1 MSYIGNIP
9 VLQTTE
15 FREEQTITTESQDL
29 FTTQGYQP
37 GYISVFRNGVRLAE
51 EDYLASDGY
60 SVLLNTPAVKD
71 DIMLFEYRTEVVQI
85 LDNTIGPEK
94 LSLTSN
100 SLPIDVID
108 VADASI
114 PISALA
120 LTANGIPVAVV
131 NVVANSIP
139 VSAIDGLID
148 IDKINITANSIS
160 LDSIALT
167 ENGIPISAV
176 NTAGLNLDAGAK
188 ADMFYE
194 NSNILTESY
203 TITDG
208 KNALSA
214 GPITIADGVVVTVPA
229 NSVWT
234 VV

>member
-15 FREEQTITTESQDL
+15 YREEHTITEETQTG
-29 FTTQGYQP
+29 FTTQGYLP
-37 GYISVFRNGVRLAE
+37 GYISVYRNGVRLAE
-51 EDYLASDGY
+51 EDFLADDG
-60 SVLLNTPAVKD
+60 STVLLNTPALVGD
-71 DIMLFEYRTEVVQI
+71 VVALEYRTAIVEVK
-85 LDNTIGPEK
+85 DNSINVDK
-94 LSLTSN
+94 LNLQ
-100 SLPIDVID
+100 PD
-108 VADASI
+108 SI
-114 PISALA
+114 PIE
-120 LTANGIPVAVV
+120 AVEV
-131 NVVANSIP
+131 TANSI
-139 VSAIDGLID
+139 SIDALDGQIEL
-148 IDKINITANSIS
+148 DKINITANSIS

>member
-1 MSYIGNIP
+1 MSYIGNTP

-15 FREEQTITTESQDL
+15 FREEQTIITESQDL

-51 EDYLASDGY
+51 EDYLANDGY

-114 PISALA
+114 P
-120 LTANGIPVAVV
+120 
-131 NVVANSIP
+131 

-160 LDSIALT
+160 LESLALT
-167 ENGIPISAV
+167 ANGIPIAAV
-176 NTAGLNLDAGAK
+176 NTSGLNLDAGAK

-214 GPITIADGVVVTVPA
+214 GPITIADGVIVTVPA

>member
-139 VSAIDGLID
+139 VNA
-148 IDKINITANSIS
+148 INITANSIS
-160 LDSIALT
+160 LESLALT
-167 ENGIPISAV
+167 ANGIPIAAV
-176 NTAGLNLDAGAK
+176 NTSGLNLDAGAK

-214 GPITIADGVVVTVPA
+214 GPITIADGVIVTVPA

>member
-139 VSAIDGLID
+139 VNA
-148 IDKINITANSIS
+148 INITANSIS
-160 LDSIALT
+160 LESLALT
-167 ENGIPISAV
+167 ANGIPIAAV
-176 NTAGLNLDAGAK
+176 NTSGLNLDAGAK

>member
-15 FREEQTITTESQDL
+15 YREEHTITEETQAG
-29 FTTQGYQP
+29 FTTQGYLP
-37 GYISVFRNGVRLAE
+37 GYISVYRNGVRLAE
-51 EDYLASDGY
+51 EDFLADDG
-60 SVLLNTPAVKD
+60 STVLLNTPALVGD
-71 DIMLFEYRTEVVQI
+71 VVALEYRTAIVEVKDNSINVDK
-85 LDNTIGPEK
+85 LDLQPG
-94 LSLTSN
+94 
-100 SLPIDVID
+100 
-108 VADASI
+108 SI
-114 PISALA
+114 PIE
-120 LTANGIPVAVV
+120 AVEV
-131 NVVANSIP
+131 TANSI
-139 VSAIDGLID
+139 SIDALDGQIEL
-148 IDKINITANSIS
+148 DKINITANSIS

>member
-51 EDYLASDGY
+51 EDYLANDGY

-139 VSAIDGLID
+139 VNA
-148 IDKINITANSIS
+148 INITANSIS
-160 LDSIALT
+160 LESLALT
-167 ENGIPISAV
+167 ANGIPIAAV
-176 NTAGLNLDAGAK
+176 NTSGLNLDAGAK

-214 GPITIADGVVVTVPA
+214 GPVTIADGVIVTVPA